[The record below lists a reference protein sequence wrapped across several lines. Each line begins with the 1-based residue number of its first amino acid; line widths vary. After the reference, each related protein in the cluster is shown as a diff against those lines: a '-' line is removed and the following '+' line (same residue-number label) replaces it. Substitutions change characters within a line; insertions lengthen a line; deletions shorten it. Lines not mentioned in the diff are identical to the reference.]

1 MPFLSLSMGTF
12 VLPQGFKFH
21 PMDEELI
28 SCYLKGKLS
37 HGLKVAELKVITEVD
52 LYKCDP
58 WDFPGNFNFS

>member
-1 MPFLSLSMGTF
+1 MGTF

-52 LYKCDP
+52 LYKCEP
-58 WDFPGNFNFS
+58 